1 MEKWKKIRVFALC
14 LVLLL
19 TLQAC
24 GDKKADTKSTATAS
38 TSTEMPA
45 ETSTPAEM
53 STESSTEGMK
63 DEKNYYPVTITTY
76 NYKKEPVEL
85 TFEKAPEKVLAV
97 YQSAIENLL
106 ALGLGDKIIA
116 CSYLDVPVKDEWQE
130 QFSKIQYL
138 EDAPSKEAVLEMA
151 PDFIVS
157 WRSYFGEKTLGDV
170 DYWHSKGIK
179 TYMNLNSGV
188 IADQTVEGEFEDIRN
203 MGIIFNK
210 QEEAEKLIQEMKDR
224 LAKGKEES
232 TKREPVSA
240 VILEIEG
247 ENQFRNYGTKTIGG
261 NIATLSGAN
270 LVFGDEPN
278 FGLEQLIEKDP
289 EAIFTVYFGD
299 SKLKDSEVEKIVSN
313 PALQSLQAV
322 KNKRVYPIMLS
333 EVYAAGVRTADG
345 IKTIVEGLYP

>member
-14 LVLLL
+14 LAVILSVS
-19 TLQAC
+19 AC
-24 GDKKADTKSTATAS
+24 GAKKTETETPT
-38 TSTEMPA
+38 TSTEAPA
-45 ETSTPAEM
+45 
-53 STESSTEGMK
+53 ESSTNAENPAESSTAGETK
-63 DEKNYYPVTITTY
+63 EQENYYPVTITTY
-76 NYKKEPVEL
+76 NYNKEPIQL
-85 TFEKAPEKVLAV
+85 TFDKAPEKVLAV

-106 ALGLGDKIIA
+106 ALGVGDKIIA

-130 QFSKIQYL
+130 QFSKIKYL

-179 TYMNLNSGV
+179 TYMNLNSGI

-210 QEEAEKLIQEMKDR
+210 QAEAEKLIQDMKDK
-224 LAKGKEES
+224 LAAGKEES

-270 LVFGDEPN
+270 LVFGDDPN

-289 EAIFTVYFGD
+289 EVIFTVYFGD
-299 SKLKDSEVEKIVSN
+299 SKLKDSEVEKIVNN
-313 PALQSLQAV
+313 PALQSLSAV

>member
-14 LVLLL
+14 LAVLLSVS
-19 TLQAC
+19 AC
-24 GDKKADTKSTATAS
+24 GAKKTETETPT
-38 TSTEMPA
+38 TSTEAPA
-45 ETSTPAEM
+45 
-53 STESSTEGMK
+53 ESSTNAENPAESSTAGETK
-63 DEKNYYPVTITTY
+63 EQENYYPVTITTY
-76 NYKKEPVEL
+76 NYNKEPIQL
-85 TFEKAPEKVLAV
+85 TFDKAPEKVLAV

-106 ALGLGDKIIA
+106 ALGVGDKIIA

-130 QFSKIQYL
+130 QFSKIKYL

-179 TYMNLNSGV
+179 TYMNLNSGI

-210 QEEAEKLIQEMKDR
+210 QAEAEKLIQDMKDK
-224 LAKGKEES
+224 LAAGKEES

-270 LVFGDEPN
+270 LVFGDDPN

-289 EAIFTVYFGD
+289 EVIFTVYFGD
-299 SKLKDSEVEKIVSN
+299 SKLKDSEVEKIVNN
-313 PALQSLQAV
+313 PALQSLSAV